1 MALRYAKKW
10 RVLLYAVLAVI
21 KSLQIVFVA
30 YMFQRFIDFAHK
42 PQGSLIQLMIFAIVG
57 MLAFGIMSIA
67 YQSVYTKIVQEVN
80 LNIKAIAA
88 NYMVKARAKEA
99 AVDISFMTNDL
110 KQLETGRIEAELEVI
125 FNAIQF
131 IAAIV
136 AALVSAWLLA
146 IIFLIASFA
155 PAIAQ
160 SIFGPR
166 IEAKSEVWE
175 ANNRQYTNT
184 VNDTANGLAIANL
197 YDVEPSIISR
207 LLHAAQKMET
217 SLRQTNFLRGTANE
231 MTMVCAYIGSI
242 FIPFTFGIY
251 WVTQGQITLGTFMMI
266 VQLANNFINP
276 VVTIFSYVN
285 DMKTAAPIWKQF
297 KRLAQF
303 QIPTL
308 TPQVPT
314 GFEQLVV
321 QDAGVQRGQQQI
333 FNHVNLTVHPGD
345 KVLLVA
351 PSGWGKSTLLNVLML
366 MRCLMP
372 VLIRLTD
379 RN

>member
-88 NYMVKARAKEA
+88 NYMVKACAKEA

-110 KQLETGRIEAELEVI
+110 KQLETG
-125 FNAIQF
+125 
-131 IAAIV
+131 
-136 AALVSAWLLA
+136 
-146 IIFLIASFA
+146 
-155 PAIAQ
+155 
-160 SIFGPR
+160 R

-231 MTMVCAYIGSI
+231 MTIVCAYIGSI

-251 WVTQGQITLGTFMMI
+251 LVTQGQITLGTFMMI